1 MSYKLLPRD
10 VDIDSGLRA
19 NRVLGNAGEEM
30 ADNEL
35 VDPGLVALKAVR
47 VLDRV
52 DWRMSLVRLLSL
64 PRIRAIPLIENSK
77 LFTDIL

>member
-1 MSYKLLPRD
+1 
-10 VDIDSGLRA
+10 
-19 NRVLGNAGEEM
+19 M

-52 DWRMSLVRLLSL
+52 DWRMGLVRLFSL
-64 PRIRAIPLIENSK
+64 PRIRAIPLIENSN
-77 LFTDIL
+77 LFTGLLQGISNE